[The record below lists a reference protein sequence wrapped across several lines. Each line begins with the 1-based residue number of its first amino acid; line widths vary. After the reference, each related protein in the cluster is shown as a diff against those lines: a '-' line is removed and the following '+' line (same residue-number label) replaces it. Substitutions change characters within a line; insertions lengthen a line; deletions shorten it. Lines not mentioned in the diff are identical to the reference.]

1 MTDALPLV
9 RKLQAEAANPG
20 NASVTNLLRT
30 AKIAATKLNA
40 TDALVWIDRE
50 LNGYM
55 KVKVEDLPPYRQLI
69 GIPQAYHPQYGWQ
82 PIHFRNAKTQEA
94 FSLAPVGMAL
104 GPIEKTVNEAS
115 GDFAFPYPPAVKVEL
130 QQAIQQTFPYLT
142 DLQISLERGQ
152 LWNIVDQVRNLILNW
167 ALELEKAGVLG
178 EDMHFSEQE
187 KGQAEPVTQQFFI
200 QNVGV
205 FGNVTNQASVTNQQT
220 ATAKIDLDLGQV
232 SDLLAQVRAALPQLP
247 EKTQETARPVIETI
261 DRELKVEKPNPTKLR
276 EALGSLRKIGEG
288 AAGNLTAQGIIAMV
302 RAILGA

>member
-1 MTDALPLV
+1 MSDALPLV
-9 RKLQAEAANPG
+9 RKLQAEAANPD
-20 NASVTNLLRT
+20 ASVTNLLRT

-69 GIPQAYHPQYGWQ
+69 GIPKGYHPYYGWQ
-82 PIHFRNAKTQEA
+82 PIHFGNAKTAEA
-94 FSLAPVGMAL
+94 FSLAPIGMAL
-104 GPIEKTVNEAS
+104 GAIEKTVNEAS
-115 GDFAFPYPPAVKVEL
+115 GDFSFPYPPEVKVEL
-130 QQAIQQTFPYLT
+130 RQAIQQRIPFLP

-205 FGNVTNQASVTNQQT
+205 FGNVTDQASVTNQQT

-232 SDLLAQVRAALPQLP
+232 SDLLAQVRAALPQLQ
-247 EKTQETARPVIETI
+247 KR
-261 DRELKVEKPNPTKLR
+261 
-276 EALGSLRKIGEG
+276 RKKRH
-288 AAGNLTAQGIIAMV
+288 V
-302 RAILGA
+302 PS